1 MRCNV
6 IETETEE
13 GKGEGGGEGEW
24 EDWTKIA
31 AVPEGG
37 GLGGGGAHWWYHQLL
52 LDRSGGGSDGG
63 GLREGEVILSRADPT
78 GTLLD
83 IAGSGSV
90 PGSQPSFRALPSSLR
105 RACRRGRDAGPAAES
120 KVSGSQEAAQ
130 TPAAGLLDS
139 GSGVVPLLMRR
150 GVAACL
156 RSFPGECRPVFF

>member
-31 AVPEGG
+31 AVTEGG
-37 GLGGGGAHWWYHQLL
+37 GLGGGGAHWWYLQLL

-90 PGSQPSFRALPSSLR
+90 PCAQRRPFRALPRSLR
-105 RACRRGRDAGPAAES
+105 RACRLGRDAVPAGPLPSRKFSDPERLH
-120 KVSGSQEAAQ
+120 KRLQ
-130 TPAAGLLDS
+130 P
-139 GSGVVPLLMRR
+139 
-150 GVAACL
+150 ACL
-156 RSFPGECRPVFF
+156 IRAPALSLS